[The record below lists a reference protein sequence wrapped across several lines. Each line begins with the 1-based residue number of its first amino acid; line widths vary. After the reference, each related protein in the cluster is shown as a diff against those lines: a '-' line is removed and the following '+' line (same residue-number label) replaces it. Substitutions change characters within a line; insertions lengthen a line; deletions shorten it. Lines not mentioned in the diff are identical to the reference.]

1 MRQLAFV
8 REGLEVDLL
17 TAERVDDILPRLRE
31 AAKVAQPEPEIAP
44 ARL

>member
-1 MRQLAFV
+1 MRELAFV

-17 TAERVDDILPRLRE
+17 TAERVEDVLPKLRE
-31 AAKVAQPEPEIAP
+31 AAKIVQPEPEIAP